1 MDIKKIDQNLKESS
15 NTNSNVKYINLN
27 NQYLRGLAFN
37 NDFKRLD
44 EKYFISESVNTLHKH
59 PSGVNITFKT
69 NSKVIK
75 IKAALDGKG
84 YMAHMTAVA
93 ILGFDLYYKHEGE
106 FVFVSTTKVDKAN
119 YEVVLLDDIDD
130 SEKEFRLYFPLYRA
144 LEEAYIGIE
153 EDARFEYVKEESEK
167 VVIYGTSI
175 TQGGSVTRPGM
186 SYTNIL
192 DRITNYEIIN
202 LGFSGSAHLEE
213 EMTDVIN
220 AIDKKYLI
228 LEVEANNTHQ
238 SLVEKLPNFLNK
250 LKDKNIILV
259 SHFPHSQA
267 LIKKSLKAAI
277 EKNYQ
282 FQKQF
287 ENLLFLDGRKLLKK
301 LNYEGTVDGVHL
313 TDLGCYYLAHEL
325 KKYLK

>member
-1 MDIKKIDQNLKESS
+1 MNIKEIDKNLKESS
-15 NTNSNVKYINLN
+15 NTDSKVKYIDLN

-44 EKYFISESVNTLHKH
+44 DKYFVSKSVNALQKH

-69 NSKVIK
+69 NSKTLK
-75 IKAALDGKG
+75 IKATLDGKG

-93 ILGFDLYYKHEGE
+93 ILGFDLYYKHEGK
-106 FVFVSTTKVDKAN
+106 FVFVSTTKVDQAN

-130 SEKEFRLYFPLYRA
+130 SEKVFRLYFPLYRA
-144 LEEAYIGIE
+144 LEAAYIGIE
-153 EDARFEYVKEESEK
+153 EDAKIEFIKEEAEK
-167 VVIYGTSI
+167 VVVYGTSI

-192 DRITNYEIIN
+192 ERMLDYEFIN

-238 SLVEKLPNFLNK
+238 SLVEKLPKFLDK
-250 LKDKNIILV
+250 LKDENIILI
-259 SHFPHSQA
+259 SHFPHAQA
-267 LIKKSLKAAI
+267 LLKKSLKEAI
-277 EKNYQ
+277 DKNYK

-287 ENLLFLDGRKLLKK
+287 KNVLFLDGRKLLEK
-301 LNYEGTVDGVHL
+301 LNYEETVDGVHL
-313 TDLGCYYLAHEL
+313 TDLGCFHLACEL
-325 KKYLK
+325 KQYLK